1 MYVTAHVSCTD
12 NVRESA
18 LRTDSEGWGGGGGE
32 VLLHRGI
39 EPASV
44 FDTIKL
50 RSTRER
56 MSWISARKYNLGN
69 RGFKD
74 PVVYVGDRCSM
85 ETLR

>member
-1 MYVTAHVSCTD
+1 MLMHVSAHVSCTN

-18 LRTDSEGWGGGGGE
+18 LRTDSVGKK

-50 RSTRER
+50 RLTRER
-56 MSWISARKYNLGN
+56 MSWISARRYNLGN